1 MSRFIFFALSLLVLP
16 SFASAQPGKSHVL
29 TDQNRRF
36 DAMTRADTA
45 ALSRLLHDDLIY
57 IHSNALIEDKAQ
69 HLAAIAAKRLVYQK
83 MAPEKAKVRRYG
95 KTALTSGTV
104 QVKDLLNDKPF
115 ELNLAYTAVYR
126 KKRGIW
132 RLLNWQST
140 RLP

>member
-1 MSRFIFFALSLLVLP
+1 MPRLAFSLLL
-16 SFASAQPGKSHVL
+16 FAVPLLAAAQPTSSPVL
-29 TDQNRRF
+29 TDENRRF
-36 DAMTRADTA
+36 AAMTQADTA
-45 ALSRLLHDDLIY
+45 ALSRLLHEDLIY
-57 IHSNALIEDKAQ
+57 IHSNALTESKAQ

-83 MAPEKAKVRRYG
+83 MTPENVKVRRYG
-95 KTALTSGTV
+95 KTALTNGTV
-104 QVKDLLNDKPF
+104 QVKGLLNDKPF